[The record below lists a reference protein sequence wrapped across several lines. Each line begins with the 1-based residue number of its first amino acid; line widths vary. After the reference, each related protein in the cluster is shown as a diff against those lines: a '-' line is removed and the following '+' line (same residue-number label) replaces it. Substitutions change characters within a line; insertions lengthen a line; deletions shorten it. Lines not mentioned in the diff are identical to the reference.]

1 MIYELDYF
9 IIGII
14 IMAVFFGSTFI
25 VALVFILRFR
35 KSANKRAKE
44 RGYDS
49 FVDYTVDKSMQM
61 NDKGL
66 DIMDQMAQ
74 GKATVNV
81 NHNHSGNGNEGNT
94 IIKVR
99 CPHCGYLESEDA
111 LYCSK
116 CGKSMK

>member
-9 IIGII
+9 IIGFI

-25 VALVFILRFR
+25 VALVFILKFR
-35 KSANKRAKE
+35 KHANKGAKE

-49 FVDYTVDKSMQM
+49 IMDMAVDRGMQM

-74 GKATVNV
+74 GKATINI
-81 NHNHSGNGNEGNT
+81 NHTGNGSGGNT

-111 LYCSK
+111 VYCSK